1 MAIVPGTDTNKIQC
15 NTENMGELEVH
26 ETTRDDVRA
35 TSFFMAR
42 LKVKEVI

>member
-15 NTENMGELEVH
+15 NTENIGELEVH
-26 ETTRDDVRA
+26 ETTRDDVSA

>member
-26 ETTRDDVRA
+26 ETTRDNVSASHIIFYGA
-35 TSFFMAR
+35 T
-42 LKVKEVI
+42 EG